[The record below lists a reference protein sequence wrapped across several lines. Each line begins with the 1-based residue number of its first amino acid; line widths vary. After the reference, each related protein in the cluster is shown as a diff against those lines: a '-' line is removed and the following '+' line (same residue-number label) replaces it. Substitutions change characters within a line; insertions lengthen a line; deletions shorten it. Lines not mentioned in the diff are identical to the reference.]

1 MRFFDEIGRDLVDVR
16 FFEVEEGERSEF
28 LIIFMKLE
36 YSKLV
41 VLGVSLDLFFVIIVE
56 IL

>member
-1 MRFFDEIGRDLVDVR
+1 VRFFDEIGRDLVDVR

-41 VLGVSLDLFFVIIVE
+41 VLGVSIYFLLS
-56 IL
+56 

>member
-1 MRFFDEIGRDLVDVR
+1 VRFFDEIGRDLVDVR